1 MGLLEDARNIQ
12 RKDPAARSVLEVM
25 LLYPGFHILVYHRIA
40 HWLYQHKHFFLAR
53 WVSQHGRHR
62 TGIEIHPGAT
72 IGKCL
77 FIDHGMG
84 IVFGETCEIGDN
96 CTIYHGVTLG
106 GTGKDTGKRHPTLGN
121 NVLIGAGT
129 KVLGPVFIGDNA
141 RIGAGSVV
149 LRNLPANCTAV
160 GVPAEVVRINNKA
173 VNPADDLDQQDLPD
187 IVSQRLTDLDRRLSQ
202 LEKARIGGGGG
213 ALCQRFTDADC
224 FPQSFGRSVGT
235 GHQFGS
241 QYGSCFCGASF
252 GQFGWCCFEQ
262 ARLYGGNS
270 PYHSSYCRFTFHYG
284 TYCFRFP
291 KSKGQCYFADYRC
304 DDWLHSQCGDRCAE
318 IFQCGGGYSCICH
331 LGVGKFCPCIG
342 RMPPMPRPLRSTSP
356 PGVARCSIAS
366 ALSRRIG
373 RRWS

>member
-96 CTIYHGVTLG
+96 
-106 GTGKDTGKRHPTLGN
+106 
-121 NVLIGAGT
+121 
-129 KVLGPVFIGDNA
+129 A

-202 LEKARIGGGGG
+202 LEKAAQGDIPPTAAQIAAR
-213 ALCQRFTDADC
+213 QR
-224 FPQSFGRSVGT
+224 
-235 GHQFGS
+235 
-241 QYGSCFCGASF
+241 
-252 GQFGWCCFEQ
+252 
-262 ARLYGGNS
+262 
-270 PYHSSYCRFTFHYG
+270 
-284 TYCFRFP
+284 
-291 KSKGQCYFADYRC
+291 K
-304 DDWLHSQCGDRCAE
+304 
-318 IFQCGGGYSCICH
+318 
-331 LGVGKFCPCIG
+331 
-342 RMPPMPRPLRSTSP
+342 
-356 PGVARCSIAS
+356 
-366 ALSRRIG
+366 
-373 RRWS
+373 